1 MHIMDI
7 HEIQK
12 YIPHRY
18 PFLFVDRVLALEKG
32 HSIIA
37 TKNISVSDIILQG
50 HFPHHPVFPGVLIIE
65 GLAQASGILGSF
77 SSEST
82 EQETLL
88 TEVTHTRFK
97 RKVEVGD
104 VLQYEVTL
112 LKKREP
118 FFWFKGVATVESQIV
133 ATCEFSAYL
142 K

>member
-18 PFLFVDRVLALEKG
+18 PFLFVDRVLSLEKG

-37 TKNISVSDIILQG
+37 TKNISASDLILQG

-65 GLAQASGILGSF
+65 GLAQASGILGSY
-77 SSEST
+77 SSENT

-97 RKVEVGD
+97 RKVEIGD

-118 FFWFKGVATVESQIV
+118 FFWFKGVATVESHIV